1 VGSLA
6 RKAAARFAWPR
17 LFLWHALFDG
27 TRICPCERSRKMA
40 AHAARGNP

>member
-1 VGSLA
+1 VRLHQ
-6 RKAAARFAWPR
+6 KIAARFAWPH
-17 LFLWHALFDG
+17 LFLWHAMFDG